1 VNINDGYRASFGSMS
16 SPMGGVK
23 HSGQG
28 RRNGD
33 GGLLR
38 FTEPKAIGVASG
50 TFKLPTRAEQYGPI
64 SKLLVVLS
72 KVLRRL

>member
-1 VNINDGYRASFGSMS
+1 MS

-23 HSGQG
+23 LSGHG

-50 TFKLPTRAEQYGPI
+50 MFKLPTRASDYNRV
-64 SKLLVVLS
+64 SKLLVILT
-72 KVLRRL
+72 KVLRRF